1 MRSSGILPEPKI
13 SKCSGGSDSETG
25 DPFTMKQGAKE
36 LEGVETKPIAKYLLY
51 KQRPGG
57 RISLKLILL
66 VIT

>member
-1 MRSSGILPEPKI
+1 
-13 SKCSGGSDSETG
+13 
-25 DPFTMKQGAKE
+25 MKQGAKE